1 MEYII
6 KNQYLTAT
14 IDSKG
19 AELRTLVDQNQI
31 NRMHIPSVDT
41 WNRVSPILFPQVSKT
56 RDLLYTVEG
65 KEYHMPMHGFFR
77 DLQLTPIIYKED
89 ELVFEIKETEETLKI
104 YPYRFEFKVTY
115 KLIDNALKV
124 TFKVSNKG
132 NKEMLYMLGGHPG
145 FKVPLYENEQYSDY
159 YLKFE
164 EKETVDAM
172 QVVDGYLANEFKRA
186 LTNEDVIV
194 LKHEMY
200 NPDAIV
206 LKDLKSSYVDL
217 ISYKNDKV
225 LRFHFKD
232 FAILA
237 VWSLMK
243 ENANFV
249 CLEPWNGIQK
259 SFVKEHEKMG
269 VLSLK
274 ENEEKEFSY
283 TIEIIK

>member
-1 MEYII
+1 
-6 KNQYLTAT
+6 
-14 IDSKG
+14 
-19 AELRTLVDQNQI
+19 
-31 NRMHIPSVDT
+31 
-41 WNRVSPILFPQVSKT
+41 
-56 RDLLYTVEG
+56 
-65 KEYHMPMHGFFR
+65 
-77 DLQLTPIIYKED
+77 
-89 ELVFEIKETEETLKI
+89 
-104 YPYRFEFKVTY
+104 
-115 KLIDNALKV
+115 
-124 TFKVSNKG
+124 
-132 NKEMLYMLGGHPG
+132 MLYMLGGHPG

-217 ISYKNDKV
+217 MSYKNDKV

-232 FAILA
+232 FEILA

-259 SFVKEHEKMG
+259 KFVKEHEKMG

>member
-104 YPYRFEFKVTY
+104 YPYCFEFKVTY

-132 NKEMLYMLGGHPG
+132 KKEMLYMLGGHPG

-217 ISYKNDKV
+217 MSYKNDKV

-232 FAILA
+232 FSILA

-259 SFVKEHEKMG
+259 KFVKEHEKMG

>member
-6 KNQYLTAT
+6 KNQFLTAT
-14 IDSKG
+14 INSKG
-19 AELRTLVDQNQI
+19 AELRKLVDSNNI
-31 NRMHIPSVDT
+31 NRMHTPSTET

-77 DLQLTPIIYKED
+77 DLDLTPTSIKED
-89 ELVFEIKETEETLKI
+89 ELIFEIHDTEESLKV
-104 YPYRFEFKVTY
+104 YPYKFSFKVTY
-115 KLIDNALKV
+115 KLIDNSLKV
-124 TFKVSNKG
+124 IFNVSNKG

-145 FKVPLYENEQYSDY
+145 FKVPLYEGEEYSDY

-164 EKETVDAM
+164 QKETVDAM

-186 LTNEDVIV
+186 LTNEDTIV

-217 ISYKNDKV
+217 LSLKNDSV
-225 LRFHFKD
+225 LRFRFKD
-232 FAILA
+232 FEILA

-259 SFVKEHEKMG
+259 DFVVEHEKMG
-269 VLSLK
+269 VLALK
-274 ENEEKEFSY
+274 ENETKEFSY
-283 TIEIIK
+283 TIEIVK

>member
-31 NRMHIPSVDT
+31 NRMHTPSVDT

-104 YPYRFEFKVTY
+104 YPYCFEFKVTY

-132 NKEMLYMLGGHPG
+132 KKEMLYMLGGHPG

-217 ISYKNDKV
+217 MSYKNDKV

-232 FAILA
+232 FEILA

-259 SFVKEHEKMG
+259 KFVKEHEKMG

>member
-56 RDLLYTVEG
+56 RDLLYTVDG

-104 YPYRFEFKVTY
+104 YPYCFEFKVTY
-115 KLIDNALKV
+115 KLIDNALKA

-217 ISYKNDKV
+217 MSYKNDKV
-225 LRFHFKD
+225 LRFHFND
-232 FAILA
+232 FEILA

-259 SFVKEHEKMG
+259 RFVKEHEKMG

>member
-56 RDLLYTVEG
+56 RDLLYTIDG

-89 ELVFEIKETEETLKI
+89 ELVFEIKETEKTLKI
-104 YPYRFEFKVTY
+104 YPYCFEFKVTY

-217 ISYKNDKV
+217 MSYKNDKV
-225 LRFHFKD
+225 LRFHFND
-232 FAILA
+232 FEILA

-259 SFVKEHEKMG
+259 RFVKEHEKMG

>member
-104 YPYRFEFKVTY
+104 YPYCFEFKVTY

-132 NKEMLYMLGGHPG
+132 KKEMLYMLGGHPG

-172 QVVDGYLANEFKRA
+172 LVVDGYLANEFKRA

-217 ISYKNDKV
+217 MSYKNDKV

-232 FAILA
+232 FEILA

-259 SFVKEHEKMG
+259 KFVKEHEKMG

>member
-6 KNQYLTAT
+6 
-14 IDSKG
+14 G

-104 YPYRFEFKVTY
+104 YPYCFEFKVTY

-132 NKEMLYMLGGHPG
+132 KKEMLYMLGGHPG

-217 ISYKNDKV
+217 MSYKNDKV

-232 FAILA
+232 FEILA

-259 SFVKEHEKMG
+259 RFVKEHEKMG

>member
-104 YPYRFEFKVTY
+104 YPYCFEFKVTY

-132 NKEMLYMLGGHPG
+132 KKEMLYMLGGHPG
-145 FKVPLYENEQYSDY
+145 FKVPLYENEQYSDC

-217 ISYKNDKV
+217 MSYKNDKV

-232 FAILA
+232 FEILA

-259 SFVKEHEKMG
+259 KFVKEHEKMG